1 MELSQIRYF
10 IVAAQ
15 FQNLSKAAKI
25 LNITQPALSKSI
37 SKLEDEIGIRLF
49 DRSSKK
55 ITLNESGKKFLDFS
69 INSVQG
75 LDEAVAAVKDQNP
88 SPALY
93 LGLFHYSERLMRC
106 LIDFSSMES
115 NVSFHIERLGLDS
128 HNIDTNRFDML
139 LYPQNPLFHKYKG
152 DVLYSDPYVL
162 AAHRSNPLSS
172 MNAVHLHDIST
183 QQIIFIK
190 HGEKVFELPYHLITS
205 TDVHSGGSI
214 FTTSYEIQ
222 RWLISNN
229 CGVGFIP
236 EGYSGAYADDQKIML
251 LPVIAD
257 GLSQTIM
264 IGFKRQKHLSAIG
277 RHFAA
282 FVREYFGI

>member
-37 SKLEDEIGIRLF
+37 SKLEEEIGIRLF

-55 ITLNESGKKFLDFS
+55 ITLNESGKKFLDYS

-75 LDEAVAAVKDQNP
+75 LDDAVAAVKGQDTD
-88 SPALY
+88 PALF
-93 LGLFHYSERLMRC
+93 LGLFHYSERFMRC
-106 LIDFSSMES
+106 LTDFSKTET
-115 NVSFHIERLGLDS
+115 NAIIHIEHLGLDS
-128 HNIDTNRFDML
+128 YNTDSNRFDML

-152 DVLYSDPYVL
+152 DMLYYDSYLL
-162 AAHRSNPLSS
+162 ATHISNPLSS
-172 MNAVHLHDIST
+172 KKALRLHDISA
-183 QQIIFIK
+183 QHIVFIK
-190 HGEKVFELPYHLITS
+190 HGEKVFDLPYHMILNS
-205 TDVHSGGSI
+205 DVRTCGSI

-229 CGVGFIP
+229 YGVGFIP
-236 EGYSGAYADDQKIML
+236 QGYSAAYSDNPKTIL
-251 LPVIAD
+251 LPVVAD
-257 GLSQTIM
+257 GLSQAIM
-264 IGFKRQKHLSAIG
+264 LGFKRQKHLSAIG
-277 RHFAA
+277 RRFAE